1 MNKNLQQIVGNDKS
15 SAKRLRPLRELVPFL
30 APYRAMVIATLIALI
45 IAAGA
50 TLALPLA
57 ARRVIDYGFSGA
69 DALFIDKY
77 FLAMFIT
84 GLVLAFASAARFYFV
99 SRLGERVVAD
109 LRIAVFHRLVNLSA
123 DFFDRMRPGEITS
136 RLTADTTAIKTTV
149 GSVASIALRNFV
161 LLAGSSV
168 MLAITSPR
176 LSALALVSIPLVVI
190 PLILLGRRVRRES
203 KRSQELLAASSAR
216 ANESLNAIQDV
227 QAFTHEDVESGRF
240 KDATEMAFE
249 AACKRIGV
257 RALLTV
263 IAIGTAFFAIT
274 SVLWL
279 GATAVLEGSMSPGEL
294 GQFILYALLSASAL
308 GALAEIW
315 GELQVAAGACERLME
330 LLRKNP
336 SIVSPSNPR
345 ALPKPSQGEIE
356 MRDVSFE
363 YPESKN
369 IPVLKNISL
378 HIRQGES
385 VALVG
390 RSGAGKSSVFRLLLR
405 FYDPVS
411 GEIFI
416 DGVRL
421 SDATLKDVR
430 GMYSVVQQDAVLFG
444 VSIGENI
451 RYGRE
456 NATDAEVKEAARLAN
471 ASEFIEALPHGYET
485 VLGERGATLSG
496 GQRQRLAIARALLRD
511 APVLLLDEATN
522 ALDMESE
529 EQVRAG
535 LSRLM
540 HDRTVLI
547 IAHRLSTIRGV
558 NRILVFE
565 NGCLVGEG
573 SHESLLKENDLYC
586 RFVELE
592 LRA

>member
-1 MNKNLQQIVGNDKS
+1 MDKDIARINKDDKG
-15 SAKRLRPLRELVPFL
+15 ATERLRPLRELVPFL
-30 APYRAMVIATLIALI
+30 APYKMMVVATLVALI

-50 TLALPLA
+50 TLVLPLA
-57 ARRVIDYGFSGA
+57 ARRVIDFGFSGEN
-69 DALFIDKY
+69 ALFIDRY
-77 FLAMFIT
+77 FLAMFAT
-84 GLVLAFASAARFYFV
+84 GLVVAMASAARFYFV

-109 LRIAVFHRLVNLSA
+109 LRIAVFHRLVNLSS

-176 LSALALVSIPLVVI
+176 LSALALISIPLVVI
-190 PLILLGRRVRRES
+190 PLIFLGRRVRRES
-203 KRSQELLAASSAR
+203 KRSQELLAVSSAW
-216 ANESLNAIQDV
+216 ASESLHAIQDV
-227 QAFTHEDVESGRF
+227 QAFTHEEIESRRF
-240 KDATEMAFE
+240 ADATEDAFI

-263 IAIGTAFFAIT
+263 IAIAAAFFAIT

-279 GATAVLEGSMSPGEL
+279 GALSVLEGEMSAGEL

-315 GELQVAAGACERLME
+315 GELQIAAGACERLME

-336 SIVSPSNPR
+336 SIVSPPNPQP
-345 ALPKPSQGEIE
+345 LPAPPRGEIE
-356 MRDVSFE
+356 LHDVSFE

-369 IPVLKNISL
+369 VPVLKNISFR
-378 HIRQGES
+378 IKRGES

-405 FYDPVS
+405 FYDPTS
-411 GEIFI
+411 GEIRI

-421 SDATLKDVR
+421 RDAALKDVR
-430 GMYSVVQQDAVLFG
+430 GMFSVVQQDAVLFG
-444 VSIGENI
+444 IGVGDNI

-456 NATDAEVKEAARLAN
+456 DASDSEVKEAASLAH

-485 VLGERGATLSG
+485 VLGERGAMLSG
-496 GQRQRLAIARALLRD
+496 GQRQRVAIARALLRD

-558 NRILVFE
+558 DRILVLD
-565 NGCLVGEG
+565 GGRLVGEG
-573 SHESLLKENDLYC
+573 THEALLRENDLYR